1 MDFPRILFHIL
12 FIVFF
17 IAANVIFVKAVL
29 YRLKLVFSG
38 KDARGTED
46 FKKHPNLSYR
56 LKTFVTNVVLQ
67 KKLMKEP
74 LRGIMH
80 IFIFAG
86 FLVYMLHTTNQII
99 AGIFGWGL
107 DDPYQFSILGFLN
120 QSLDNFY
127 ENIVQIF
134 SFLVLTGL
142 IYFAWRRWVKKA
154 KGLDIPSTA
163 SAIVI
168 FMISLLMISTILGA
182 GAKFV
187 PDNHYYE
194 AGHIN
199 PISTIVASIWSGIGV
214 TGESADIAFKVLWWV
229 HILTVFSF
237 MVYVPTSKHGHLIYA
252 PINFFLVTDTPK
264 GAISKMEVDF
274 ETFEGTFG
282 VNKIQDFPWPNLL
295 DGLACIECGRCQVQC
310 PANRTGKALNPKAII
325 VNLKHAMMEKM
336 PVYLEAKAK
345 AEKEPDATPETIDAA
360 LAELETD
367 VVLLG
372 KHDPAVDNVITSEEL
387 WACTTCYA
395 CVEACPVGNNQV
407 SAIIEMRRYLSFSEL
422 PGSIPKELRLAL
434 DNIGNDG
441 RANPWGIGYDK
452 RADWAQ
458 GLDIKLMADDSNVD
472 YLYWVGCAGAF
483 DDRNVKVAQ
492 AFTKILKKA
501 NINFGILGT
510 EERCTG
516 DSARRGGN
524 EYTYWSLATYNI
536 EILNNYNVKKIITT
550 CPHCFN
556 TLKNEYPQYGGNYEV
571 IHHSEF
577 INYLLKEKKID
588 VAVADE
594 LKNITYH
601 DSCYLGRYNDNY
613 DNPRDVVKAVSG
625 SEVKEAS
632 DNHSKSLCCGAGG
645 AQMWMEEEGERV
657 NNKRTKQL
665 VDTGATTIA
674 VGCPFCMTMMSDGV
688 KNLEKTDTVKVKDL
702 AELVADNL
710 K

>member
-1 MDFPRILFHIL
+1 MDFPKILFHII

-38 KDARGTED
+38 RDARGTED

-56 LKTFVTNVVLQ
+56 IKTFVSHVIFQ
-67 KKLMKEP
+67 KKLLKEP
-74 LRGIMH
+74 IRGIMH

-86 FLVYMLHTTNQII
+86 FLIYMLHTTNQII
-99 AGIFGWGL
+99 AGIFGWGM
-107 DDPYQFSILGFLN
+107 DDPYSFSILGFLIN
-120 QSLDNFY
+120 ETVNNVY
-127 ENIVQIF
+127 ENIVMVF
-134 SFLVLTGL
+134 SLLVLTGL
-142 IYFAWRRWVKKA
+142 IYFAWRRWIVKA

-168 FMISLLMISTILGA
+168 GMISLLMISTLLGS
-182 GAKFV
+182 GAKFAAESSQHT
-187 PDNHYYE
+187 NLI
-194 AGHIN
+194 AG
-199 PISTIVASIWSGIGV
+199 IVGSVWSGLGV
-214 TGESADIAFKVLWWV
+214 TGDSANLAFQVMWWV

-252 PINFFLVTDTPK
+252 PINYFLVTDTPK
-264 GAISKMEVDF
+264 GAISKMELDF
-274 ETFEGTFG
+274 ETFEGVFG
-282 VNKIQDFPWPNLL
+282 ANKIQDFPWPNLL

-336 PVYLEAKAK
+336 PVYLEAKEK
-345 AEKEPDATPETIDAA
+345 AEKEPDSTPEKVEEA
-360 LAELETD
+360 LFELETD
-367 VVLLG
+367 AVVIG

-387 WACTTCYA
+387 WACTSCYA

-407 SAIIEMRRYLSFSEL
+407 SAIMEMRRYLSFSEL
-422 PGSIPKELRLAL
+422 PDSIPKELRMAVE
-434 DNIGNDG
+434 NIGNEG
-441 RANPWGIGYDK
+441 RANPWGVGYDK
-452 RADWAQ
+452 RADWAE
-458 GLDIKLMADDSNVD
+458 GLNVKLMADDSNVD

-483 DDRNVKVAQ
+483 DDRNIKIAK
-492 AFTKILKKA
+492 AFTKILQKA
-501 NINFGILGT
+501 NINFAILGT

-524 EYTYWSLATYNI
+524 EFVYWSLATYNI
-536 EILNNYNVKKIITT
+536 EIMNNYNVKKIVTT

-556 TLKNEYPQYGGNYEV
+556 TLKNEYPQFGGNYEV
-571 IHHSEF
+571 YHHSEF
-577 INYLLKEKKID
+577 INQLLKEKKID
-588 VAVADE
+588 VATADE

-625 SEVKEAS
+625 TTVSEAE
-632 DNHSKSLCCGAGG
+632 DHHTKSLCCGAGG

-657 NNKRTKQL
+657 NDKRTKQL

-674 VGCPFCMTMMSDGV
+674 VGCPFCLTMMSDGV